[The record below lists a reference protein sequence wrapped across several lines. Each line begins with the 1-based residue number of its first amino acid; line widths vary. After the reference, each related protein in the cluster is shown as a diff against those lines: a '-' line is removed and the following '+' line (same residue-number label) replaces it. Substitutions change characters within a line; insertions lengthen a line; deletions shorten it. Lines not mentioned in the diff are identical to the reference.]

1 MEQTTSQRRDTY
13 LSDAEREQF
22 DRDGFF
28 IIENLDVAEAM
39 LDGIVSEMDDLYVWP
54 PQKDSWYD
62 EWGTFYSVGPRIR
75 DAWHVS
81 AGVKVLALAPVAL
94 NILEDLYDR
103 KPLPFQTLNFPVG
116 TQQDPHSD
124 AMHFNSVPT
133 GFMCGVWV
141 ALEDMDADNGP
152 LVYYPGSHK
161 LPDSTWENIGFD
173 ATPDDFESHED
184 FMKARH
190 LEYER
195 FIAGVIE
202 REGLKPQYATIE
214 KGQAL
219 IWASNLIHGG
229 AKQNDPA
236 RTRHSQ
242 VTHYYF
248 EGVRSY
254 TPMENL
260 EDMVVWTYP
269 DPVRWDRPKKITP
282 RFVRGLI
289 EGVVP
294 EGAKVAV
301 VSRGDPDLV
310 SLEEREGLH
319 FPQDEDGNALY
330 HHPHDSDQA
339 IALLEAARERGTE
352 YLAIPK
358 NELWWLTHYRALQQ
372 HLESKYRSVLRDG
385 GGCVVFELTPQ

>member
-1 MEQTTSQRRDTY
+1 MGD
-13 LSDAEREQF
+13 
-22 DRDGFF
+22 
-28 IIENLDVAEAM
+28 
-39 LDGIVSEMDDLYVWP
+39 
-54 PQKDSWYD
+54 
-62 EWGTFYSVGPRIR
+62 
-75 DAWHVS
+75 
-81 AGVKVLALAPVAL
+81 
-94 NILEDLYDR
+94 
-103 KPLPFQTLNFPVG
+103 
-116 TQQDPHSD
+116 
-124 AMHFNSVPT
+124 
-133 GFMCGVWV
+133 
-141 ALEDMDADNGP
+141 
-152 LVYYPGSHK
+152 
-161 LPDSTWENIGFD
+161 IGFD

-184 FMKARH
+184 FMNARH

-254 TPMENL
+254 TPMEVL
-260 EDMVVWTYP
+260 RTWSCGRIPIPSDGIGPRRHSAT
-269 DPVRWDRPKKITP
+269 RARADRRRRAGGRQGRRREP
-282 RFVRGLI
+282 RG
-289 EGVVP
+289 
-294 EGAKVAV
+294 
-301 VSRGDPDLV
+301 PDLV
-310 SLEEREGLH
+310 SLEGREGLH

-330 HHPHDSDQA
+330 HHPYDSDEA
-339 IALLEAARERGTE
+339 IALLEAAREQGAE

-385 GGCVVFELTPQ
+385 VAAWSSADPAALASDHAFLLQQLLRLTGRQRVGLAAVGRILASS